1 MTSKERENTELCCRG
16 IRGATTVPENTK
28 EAIIAATKKLLQ
40 NIVTVNEVEISDITC
55 ILFTTTSDLNAAFPA
70 AAARE
75 LGWKQVPLLC
85 GHEMNVPGSLSSC
98 LRVLVL
104 FNTSKR
110 NEEIVHVY
118 LGGAVTLRDE
128 GERIWQDDGKK

>member
-1 MTSKERENTELCCRG
+1 MWCRG
-16 IRGATTVPENTK
+16 IRGAITVPENKK
-28 EAIIAATKKLLQ
+28 EAVGAATKELLQ
-40 NIVTVNEVEISDITC
+40 KMIKVNEVKISDIAC

-75 LGWKQVPLLC
+75 LGWAQVPLLC
-85 GHEMNVPGSLSSC
+85 GHEMNVPGSLPSC

-104 FNTSKR
+104 FNTDKR
-110 NEEIVHVY
+110 NEEMVHVY

-128 GERIWQDDGKK
+128 GERIWQDDDKK

>member
-1 MTSKERENTELCCRG
+1 LWCRG
-16 IRGATTVPENTK
+16 IRGAITVPENKK
-28 EAIIAATKKLLQ
+28 EAVGAATKELLQ
-40 NIVTVNEVEISDITC
+40 KMIKVNEVKISDIAC

-75 LGWKQVPLLC
+75 LGWTQVPLLC
-85 GHEMNVPGSLSSC
+85 GHEMNVPGSLPSC

-104 FNTSKR
+104 FNTDKR
-110 NEEIVHVY
+110 NEEMVHVY

>member
-1 MTSKERENTELCCRG
+1 LWCRG
-16 IRGATTVPENTK
+16 IRGAITVPENKK
-28 EAIIAATKKLLQ
+28 EAVGAATKELLQ
-40 NIVTVNEVEISDITC
+40 KMIKVNEVKISDIAC

-75 LGWKQVPLLC
+75 LGWTQVPLLC
-85 GHEMNVPGSLSSC
+85 GHEMNVPGSLPSC

-104 FNTSKR
+104 FNTDKR

-128 GERIWQDDGKK
+128 GERIWQDDDKK

>member
-1 MTSKERENTELCCRG
+1 LWCRG
-16 IRGATTVPENTK
+16 IRGAITVPENKK
-28 EAIIAATKKLLQ
+28 EAIGAATKELLQ
-40 NIVTVNEVEISDITC
+40 KMIKVNEVKISDIAC

-75 LGWKQVPLLC
+75 LGWTQVPLLC
-85 GHEMNVPGSLSSC
+85 GHEMNVPGSLPSC

-104 FNTSKR
+104 FNTDKR
-110 NEEIVHVY
+110 NEEMVHVY

>member
-1 MTSKERENTELCCRG
+1 LLCRG
-16 IRGATTVPENTK
+16 IRGAITVPENKK
-28 EAIIAATKKLLQ
+28 EAIGAATKELLQ
-40 NIVTVNEVEISDITC
+40 KMIKVNEVKISDIAC

-75 LGWKQVPLLC
+75 LGWTQVPLLC
-85 GHEMNVPGSLSSC
+85 GHEMNVPGSLPSC

-104 FNTSKR
+104 FNTDKR
-110 NEEIVHVY
+110 NEEMVHVY

>member
-1 MTSKERENTELCCRG
+1 MEITKLWCRG
-16 IRGATTVPENTK
+16 IRGAITVPENKK
-28 EAIIAATKKLLQ
+28 EAIGAATKELLQ
-40 NIVTVNEVEISDITC
+40 KMIKVNEVKISDIAC

-75 LGWKQVPLLC
+75 LGWTQVPLLC
-85 GHEMNVPGSLSSC
+85 GHEMNVPGSLPSC

-104 FNTSKR
+104 FNTDKR
-110 NEEIVHVY
+110 NEEMVHVY

>member
-1 MTSKERENTELCCRG
+1 MWCRG
-16 IRGATTVPENTK
+16 IRGAITVPENKK
-28 EAIIAATKKLLQ
+28 EAVGAATKELLQ
-40 NIVTVNEVEISDITC
+40 KMIKVNEVKISDIAC

-75 LGWKQVPLLC
+75 LGWTQVPLLC
-85 GHEMNVPGSLSSC
+85 GHEMNVPGSLPSC

-104 FNTSKR
+104 FNTNKK
-110 NEEIVHVY
+110 NEEMVHVY

-128 GERIWQDDGKK
+128 GERIWQDDDKK

>member
-1 MTSKERENTELCCRG
+1 LECRG
-16 IRGATTVPENTK
+16 IRGAITVPENSK
-28 EAIIAATKKLLQ
+28 EAIRAATKELLQ
-40 NIVTVNEVEISDITC
+40 KMIRINEVKISDITC

-75 LGWKQVPLLC
+75 LGWTQVPLLC
-85 GHEMNVPGSLSSC
+85 GHEMNVPGSLPSC

-104 FNTSKR
+104 YNTYKK
-110 NEEIVHVY
+110 NEDMVHVY

-128 GERIWQDDGKK
+128 GERIWQDDKK